1 MITIKQLKW
10 SNAFSYGPD
19 NTINFVA
26 APLTQLV
33 GKNGHGKSSIALILE
48 EVLFN
53 KNSKSIK
60 KADILNRYVKDKTYS
75 IELEFER
82 DGTEYQIKT
91 SRGTTQTVKLFKNNL
106 DISAH
111 TATATYKMIE
121 DILGFDHKTFSQIV
135 YQSNASSLEFLT
147 AADTARKK
155 FLIEILNLGKYT
167 RAQEVFKEVS
177 QDLSKDIAA
186 VQSQVNT
193 VNSWLNKYSS
203 MDLSHKD
210 YCEVPV
216 IDDAL
221 VTQVNELDVQ
231 IRGLDST
238 NKKITQNN
246 TYKQI
251 QSRIKLFPIPETPV
265 DTVSV
270 LTPET
275 RQLSTSSIEL
285 SKSVKDA
292 EAFVKKIG
300 TLHGTCPTCLQPID
314 EEKITALIA
323 EQQAIKAEAATKIAT
338 INTRLKEIELIKQE
352 FNTKSTAW
360 ESANKA
366 RDEWEKYHQLINTE
380 LQEDLLDKNELD
392 SKFTALQ
399 VVIAS
404 LKSAIAQAEKQN
416 TLASAHNSKV
426 DTISSQLTEMNAE
439 LENYSSKLHELSEKM
454 SVVNVL
460 TKTFSTT
467 GLVAYKIE
475 CLVKDLEE
483 ITNKYLID
491 LSDGRFQIGF
501 KVSASDKLNVVI
513 TDNGKDIEILALS
526 GGEKARV
533 NVATLL
539 AIRKLMQTLSS
550 SRINLL
556 ILDETVET
564 LDVDGKEKLVEVL
577 LREEHLNTFLVSH
590 GFTHPLLEKVNVSK
604 RNNISQIEV

>member
-1 MITIKQLKW
+1 MITIKRLSW
-10 SNAFSYGPD
+10 SNAFSYGKD

-60 KADILNRYVKDKTYS
+60 KADILNRYVKDKNYS
-75 IELEFER
+75 IELDFER

-91 SRGTTQTVKLFKNNL
+91 SRGTSQTVKLFKSGM

-167 RAQEVFKEVS
+167 RAQEIFKEVS
-177 QDLSKDIAA
+177 QELSKDITA

-193 VNSWLNKYSS
+193 VNSWLDKYSK
-203 MDLSHKD
+203 MDLSHKE

-216 IDDAL
+216 IEDSL
-221 VTQVNELDVQ
+221 VAEVAELDSK
-231 IRGLDST
+231 IRGLEST

-251 QSRIKLFPIPETPV
+251 QSRIKLFPVPETPV

-270 LTPET
+270 LTPEVK
-275 RQLSTSSIEL
+275 QLNTSSIEL
-285 SKSVKDA
+285 SKSVKDSD
-292 EAFVKKIG
+292 AFIKKIG
-300 TLHGTCPTCLQPID
+300 ALHGTCPTCLQSID
-314 EEKITALIA
+314 EAKISALIA
-323 EQQAIKAEAATKIAT
+323 EQQAIQQEASSKIAI

-352 FNTKSTAW
+352 FTTKSTAW

-380 LQEDLLDKNELD
+380 LQEDLLDKNELE

-399 VVIAS
+399 VALTN
-404 LKSAIAQAEKQN
+404 LKTAIAQAEKQN
-416 TLASAHNSKV
+416 VAASTHNSKV

-439 LENYSSKLHELSEKM
+439 LETYSSKLHELSEKM

>member
-1 MITIKQLKW
+1 
-10 SNAFSYGPD
+10 
-19 NTINFVA
+19 
-26 APLTQLV
+26 
-33 GKNGHGKSSIALILE
+33 
-48 EVLFN
+48 
-53 KNSKSIK
+53 
-60 KADILNRYVKDKTYS
+60 
-75 IELEFER
+75 
-82 DGTEYQIKT
+82 
-91 SRGTTQTVKLFKNNL
+91 
-106 DISAH
+106 
-111 TATATYKMIE
+111 MIE

-167 RAQEVFKEVS
+167 RAQEIFKEVS

-193 VNSWLNKYSS
+193 VNSWLDKYSK
-203 MDLSHKD
+203 MDLSHKA

-216 IDDAL
+216 IEDSL
-221 VTQVNELDVQ
+221 VAEVNELDSK
-231 IRGLDST
+231 IRGLEST

-265 DTVSV
+265 DTVSE
-270 LTPET
+270 LSPEVKY
-275 RQLSTSSIEL
+275 LNTSSIEL
-285 SKSVKDA
+285 SKSVKDSD
-292 EAFVKKIG
+292 AFIKKIG
-300 TLHGTCPTCLQPID
+300 ALHGTCPTCLQPID
-314 EEKITALIA
+314 EQKMATLIA
-323 EQQAIKAEAATKIAT
+323 EQQAIQQEASSKIA
-338 INTRLKEIELIKQE
+338 IIATRLKEIDAIKQE
-352 FNTKSTAW
+352 FTAKTTAW
-360 ESANKA
+360 EAANKA
-366 RDEWEKYHQLINTE
+366 REEWEKYHQLINTE
-380 LQEDLLDKNELD
+380 LQEDLLDKNELE

-399 VVIAS
+399 TALAN
-404 LKSAIAQAEKQN
+404 LKTAIAQAEKQN
-416 TLASAHNSKV
+416 VAASAHNSKV

-439 LENYSSKLHELSEKM
+439 LETYSSKLHELSEKM